1 MDLCFLL
8 VDKTLIR
15 TSKVYYVLEQ
25 EDNVNSLHLIMPP
38 FVFGRNLSL
47 LKPYLEISVPNG
59 AGQDMCTMDVSY
71 DIEPYKVGYLSIT
84 VPVLGWMTKREGTVS
99 IRVLFCDPSTSKEE
113 VMFKSTTSTFQVLD
127 ANSKEVIGY
136 KPPGGG
142 GESHDEAIYTVIQDD
157 LTDPDK
163 AARTLPTDKFNN
175 GDVLVIK
182 DDYGVV
188 AGYQYYDGL
197 WVAFSGNVSSD
208 NVIISQDILLAGEYE
223 EVGNITK
230 GLKETRTLPSKG
242 TTLTNLLTT
251 VFTKEEQPTKTNP
264 SMSLTYSQSGA
275 KEVGTTINPS
285 YSVSYNEG
293 SYTYDSTTGVTFSDL
308 NVSDSD
314 GHSSTTKSGTYPS
327 FIVLDDT
334 SYTISASVKNS
345 EGNIAKTNIGNPSN
359 PPVQISAGTITKTSG
374 TTTGYRPFFYGLL
387 THTNEPTSDDV
398 RGLTN
403 GGNYNSSKTFEI
415 KVNGRTD
422 IKRIIVAIPKSN
434 TRGGISKV
442 EKTDGLVTDITATY
456 VKKNTY
462 LSVDD
467 LRKTGANM
475 VDYVWWCYQPEKIDA
490 AEVHKVTLK

>member
-38 FVFGRNLSL
+38 FVFGRDLSL
-47 LKPYLEISVPNG
+47 LNPHLEISVPNG
-59 AGQDMCTMDVSY
+59 AGQDMCNMDVEY
-71 DIEPYKVGYLSIT
+71 DITPYKIGYLSIT

-99 IRVLFCDPSTSKEE
+99 IRVLFYDGDEL
-113 VMFKSTTSTFQVLD
+113 VFKSTTSTFQVLD

-136 KPPGGG
+136 KPGGG
-142 GESHDEAIYTVIQDD
+142 GETHDEAIYVVVQDD
-157 LTDPDK
+157 ITDTET
-163 AARTLPTDKFNN
+163 AARSLHIDTFNN

-182 DDYGVV
+182 DSDGVA
-188 AGYQYYDGL
+188 AGYQYYEEK

-230 GLKETRTLPSKG
+230 GLKETKTLPSKG

-251 VFTKEEQPTKTNP
+251 VFTKEEQPTKVNP
-264 SMSLTYSQSGA
+264 SMSLSYGQSGA

-285 YSVSYNEG
+285 YSISYNEG
-293 SYTYDSTTGVTFSDL
+293 SYTYDTTTGVTFSDL
-308 NVSDSD
+308 NVTDSD
-314 GHSSTTKSGTYPS
+314 GHSSTTKSGSFPS
-327 FIVLDDT
+327 FIVLDNT

-345 EGNIAKTNIGNPSN
+345 DGTIAKTNIGNPSN
-359 PPVQISAGTITKTSG
+359 PPVQITAGTISRTSSA
-374 TTTGYRPFFYGLL
+374 TTGYRPFFYGLL
-387 THTNEPTSDDV
+387 THLHEPTSDDV
-398 RGLTN
+398 RALTN

-422 IKRIIVAIPKSN
+422 IKRIIVAIPKSS

-442 EKTDGLVTDITATY
+442 EKTDGLVTDITASY

-462 LSVDD
+462 IPVDD
-467 LRKTGANM
+467 LRKTGTNM
-475 VDYVWWCYQPEKIDA
+475 VDYVWWCYQPEKIDPF
-490 AEVHKVTLK
+490 EVHKVTLK

>member
-8 VDKTLIR
+8 VNKTLIR

-38 FVFGRNLSL
+38 FVFGQDLSL
-47 LKPYLEISVPNG
+47 LQPYLEISVPNG
-59 AGQDMCTMDVSY
+59 AGQDMCNMKVEY
-71 DIEPYKVGYLSIT
+71 DIEPYKEGYLSIT

-99 IRVLFCDPSTSKEE
+99 IRVLFCEGSTSKED
-113 VMFKSTTSTFQVLD
+113 VVFKSTTSTFQVLD

-142 GESHDEAIYTVIQDD
+142 ETHDEAIYTVIQDD
-157 LTDPDK
+157 ITDPET
-163 AARTLPTDKFNN
+163 AARSLHIDTFNN

-188 AGYQYYDGL
+188 AGYQYYDDL

-208 NVIISQDILLAGEYE
+208 NVIISQDILLAGLYE

-230 GLKETRTLPSKG
+230 GLNETVTLPAKG
-242 TTLTNLLTT
+242 TTLTSLITK
-251 VFTKEEQPTKTNP
+251 VFTKEEQPAKTNP
-264 SMSLTYSQSGA
+264 SMSLSYPQSGA

-285 YSVSYNEG
+285 YSISFNEG
-293 SYTYDSTTGVTFSDL
+293 SYTYDATTGVTFSNL
-308 NVSDSD
+308 SVADSD
-314 GHSSTTKSGTYPS
+314 GHSSTTMSGKYPS
-327 FIVLDDT
+327 FIVLDNT
-334 SYTISASVKNS
+334 SYSISASVDNS
-345 EGNIAKTNIGNPSN
+345 EGTIAKTNIGNPSD
-359 PPVQISAGTITKTSG
+359 PPVQISAGTITRTSG
-374 TTTGYRPFFYGLL
+374 ATTGYRPFFYGLL
-387 THTNEPTSDDV
+387 THMHEPTSDDV
-398 RGLTN
+398 RALTN

-442 EKTDGLVTDITATY
+442 EKTDGLVTDITASY
-456 VKKNTY
+456 VKKDTY

-467 LRKTGANM
+467 LRKTGTNM
-475 VDYVWWCYQPEKIDA
+475 VDYVWWCYQPEKIDP
-490 AEVHKVTLK
+490 AEVHKITLK

>member
-8 VDKTLIR
+8 VNKTLIR

-38 FVFGRNLSL
+38 FVFGRDLSL
-47 LKPYLEISVPNG
+47 LQPHLEISIPNG
-59 AGQDMCTMDVSY
+59 VGQDMCNMEVSY
-71 DIEPYKVGYLSIT
+71 DIEPYKEGYLSIT
-84 VPVLGWMTKREGTVS
+84 VPVLGWMTKREGIVS
-99 IRVLFCDPSTSKEE
+99 IRVIFCDTSISKDE
-113 VMFKSTTSTFQVLD
+113 VVFKSTTSTFQVLD

-142 GESHDEAIYTVIQDD
+142 ETHDEAIYTVIQDD
-157 LTDPDK
+157 ITDTET
-163 AARTLPTDKFNN
+163 AARSLHVDVFNN

-182 DDYGVV
+182 DGYGIT
-188 AGYQYYDGL
+188 AGYQYYNDL

-208 NVIISQDILLAGEYE
+208 NVIISQDILLAGAYE

-230 GLKETRTLPSKG
+230 GLNETKTLPAKG

-251 VFTKEEQPTKTNP
+251 VFTKEEQPTKTDP
-264 SMSLTYSQSGA
+264 SMTLSYGQSGA

-285 YSVSYNEG
+285 YSISYNEG
-293 SYTYDSTTGVTFSDL
+293 SYTYDVTTGVTFSDL
-308 NVSDSD
+308 SVTDSD
-314 GHSSTTKSGTYPS
+314 GHSSATKSGNFPS
-327 FIVLDDT
+327 FIVLDNT
-334 SYTISASVKNS
+334 SYKISASVKNS
-345 EGNIAKTNIGNPSN
+345 EGNVAKTNIGNPSN
-359 PPVQISAGTITKTSG
+359 PPVQISAGTISRTSG
-374 TTTGYRPFFYGLL
+374 ATTGYRPFFYGLL

-403 GGNYNSSKTFEI
+403 GGNYNASKTFEI

-422 IKRIIVAIPKSN
+422 IKRIIVAIPRSN

-467 LRKTGANM
+467 LRKTGTNM

>member
-38 FVFGRNLSL
+38 FVFGRDLSSL
-47 LKPYLEISVPNG
+47 NPHIEISVPNG
-59 AGQDMCTMDVSY
+59 AGQDMCNMDVEY
-71 DIEPYKVGYLSIT
+71 DITPYKVGYLSIT

-99 IRVLFCDPSTSKEE
+99 IRVLFYDGDEL
-113 VMFKSTTSTFQVLD
+113 VFKSTTSTFQVLD

-136 KPPGGG
+136 KPGGG
-142 GESHDEAIYTVIQDD
+142 GESHDEAIYVVIQDD

-163 AARTLPTDKFNN
+163 AARTLPVSTFNN

-188 AGYQYYDGL
+188 AGYQYYDNL

-264 SMSLTYSQSGA
+264 SMTLSYPQSGA

-285 YSVSYNEG
+285 YSISFNEG
-293 SYTYDSTTGVTFSDL
+293 SYTYNSTTGVTFSDL
-308 NVSDSD
+308 NVADSD
-314 GHSSTTKSGTYPS
+314 GHSSTNKSGSFPS
-327 FIVLDDT
+327 FVVLDNT
-334 SYTISASVKNS
+334 SYSISASVKNS
-345 EGNIAKTNIGNPSN
+345 AGNIAKTNIGNVSD
-359 PPVQISAGTITKTSG
+359 PPIQISAGTISKTSG
-374 TTTGYRPFFYGLL
+374 TTTGYRAFFYGLL
-387 THTNEPTSDDV
+387 THTNSLTSDDV
-398 RGLTN
+398 RALTN

-415 KVNGRTD
+415 KVDGRTD
-422 IKRIIVAIPKSN
+422 IKRIIVAVPKSN

-442 EKTDGLVTDITATY
+442 EKTDGLITDITATY
-456 VKKNTY
+456 VKKDTY

-467 LRKTGANM
+467 LRKTGTNM
-475 VDYVWWCYQPEKIDA
+475 VDYVWWCYQPEKIDPF
-490 AEVHKVTLK
+490 EVHKITMK

>member
-25 EDNVNSLHLIMPP
+25 EDNVNSLHLIIPP
-38 FVFGRNLSL
+38 FVFGRNLAL
-47 LKPYLEISVPNG
+47 LQPQLEISVPNG
-59 AGQDMCTMDVSY
+59 VGQDMCSMKVSY
-71 DIEPYKVGYLSIT
+71 DIKPYKEGYLSIT
-84 VPVLGWMTKREGTVS
+84 VPVLGWMTKREGTVA
-99 IRVLFCDPSTSKEE
+99 IRVIFYDGNDI
-113 VMFKSTTSTFQVLD
+113 VFKSTTSTFQVLD

-142 GESHDEAIYTVIQDD
+142 ETHDEAIYTVIQDD
-157 LTDPDK
+157 ISDPET
-163 AARTLPTDKFNN
+163 AARSLHIDTFNN

-188 AGYQYYDGL
+188 AGYQYYEDK
-197 WVAFSGNVSSD
+197 WIAFSGNVSSD
-208 NVIISQDILLAGEYE
+208 NVIISQDILLAGAYE
-223 EVGNITK
+223 EVGNVIKGRNETK
-230 GLKETRTLPSKG
+230 TLPTKG
-242 TTLTNLLTT
+242 TTLTNLITT
-251 VFTKEEQPTKTNP
+251 VFTKEEQPTKTDP
-264 SMSLTYSQSGA
+264 SMTLSYGQSGA

-285 YSVSYNEG
+285 YSTSYNEG
-293 SYTYDSTTGVTFSDL
+293 SYTYDVTTGVTFSNL
-308 NVSDSD
+308 NVTDSD
-314 GHSSTTKSGTYPS
+314 GHSSTNKSGNFPS
-327 FIVLDDT
+327 FVVLDNT
-334 SYTISASVKNS
+334 SYKISASVKNS
-345 EGNIAKTNIGNPSN
+345 AGTIAKTNIGNPSN
-359 PPVQISAGTITKTSG
+359 PPVQISAGTISRTSG

-387 THTNEPTSDDV
+387 THTNEPTSNDV

-467 LRKTGANM
+467 LRKTGTNM
-475 VDYVWWCYQPEKIDA
+475 VDYVWWCYQPEKIDSF
-490 AEVHKVTLK
+490 EVHKVTLK

>member
-38 FVFGRNLSL
+38 FVFGRDLSL
-47 LKPYLEISVPNG
+47 LNPHIEISVPNG
-59 AGQDMCTMDVSY
+59 AGQDMCNMDAEY
-71 DIEPYKVGYLSIT
+71 DITPYKVGYLSIT

-99 IRVLFCDPSTSKEE
+99 IRVLFYDVDEL
-113 VMFKSTTSTFQVLD
+113 VFKSTTSTFQVLD

-136 KPPGGG
+136 KPGGG
-142 GESHDEAIYTVIQDD
+142 GETHDEAIYVVIQDD
-157 LTDPDK
+157 ITDTET
-163 AARTLPTDKFNN
+163 AARSLHIDTFNN

-182 DDYGVV
+182 DSDGVA
-188 AGYQYYDGL
+188 AGYQYYEEK

-230 GLKETRTLPSKG
+230 GLKETKTLPSKG

-264 SMSLTYSQSGA
+264 SMTLSYGQSGV

-285 YSVSYNEG
+285 YSISYNEG
-293 SYTYDSTTGVTFSDL
+293 SYTYDNTTGVTFSDL
-308 NVSDSD
+308 SVLDSD
-314 GHSSTTKSGTYPS
+314 GHSSTTKSGSFPS
-327 FIVLDDT
+327 FIVLDNT

-345 EGNIAKTNIGNPSN
+345 DGTIAKTNIGNPSN
-359 PPVQISAGTITKTSG
+359 PPVQITAGTISRTSSA
-374 TTTGYRPFFYGLL
+374 TTGYRPFFYGLL
-387 THTNEPTSDDV
+387 SHTNEPTSDDV

-422 IKRIIVAIPKSN
+422 VKRIIVAIPRSS

-442 EKTDGLVTDITATY
+442 EKTDGLVTDITASY

-462 LSVDD
+462 IPVDD

-475 VDYVWWCYQPEKIDA
+475 VDYVWWCYQPEKIDPF
-490 AEVHKVTLK
+490 EVHKVTLK

>member
-8 VDKTLIR
+8 VNKTLIR

-38 FVFGRNLSL
+38 FVFGRDLSL
-47 LKPYLEISVPNG
+47 LQPHLEISVPNG
-59 AGQDMCTMDVSY
+59 AGQDMCNMKVSY
-71 DIEPYKVGYLSIT
+71 DIEPYKIGYLSIT

-99 IRVLFCDPSTSKEE
+99 IRVIFCDETISKDE
-113 VMFKSTTSTFQVLD
+113 VVFKSTTSTFQVLD

-142 GESHDEAIYTVIQDD
+142 ETHDEAIYTVVQDD
-157 LTDPDK
+157 ITDTET
-163 AARTLPTDKFNN
+163 AARSLHIDTFNN

-182 DDYGVV
+182 DNYGVT
-188 AGYQYYDGL
+188 AGYQYYDDL

-208 NVIISQDILLAGEYE
+208 NVIISQDILLAGTYE

-230 GLKETRTLPSKG
+230 GLNETKTLPAKG

-251 VFTKEEQPTKTNP
+251 VFTKEEQPTKTDP
-264 SMSLTYSQSGA
+264 SMTLSYGQSGV

-285 YSVSYNEG
+285 YNISYNEG
-293 SYTYDSTTGVTFSDL
+293 SYTYDSTTGVTFSNL
-308 NVSDSD
+308 NVTDSD
-314 GHSSTTKSGTYPS
+314 GHSSTNKSGSFPS
-327 FIVLDDT
+327 FVVLDNI
-334 SYTISASVKNS
+334 SYKITASVKNS
-345 EGNIAKTNIGNPSN
+345 EGNVAKTNIGNPSN
-359 PPVQISAGTITKTSG
+359 PPVKINAGTITRTSS

-387 THTNEPTSDDV
+387 THTNEPTSDDI

-403 GGNYNSSKTFEI
+403 GGNYNTSKTFEI

-422 IKRIIVAIPKSN
+422 IKRIIVAVPKSN

-442 EKTDGLVTDITATY
+442 EKTDGLVTDITAAY
-456 VKKNTY
+456 VKKDSY

-467 LRKTGANM
+467 LRKTGTNM
-475 VDYVWWCYQPEKIDA
+475 VDYIWWCYQPEKIDA
-490 AEVHKVTLK
+490 AEVHRITMK

>member
-38 FVFGRNLSL
+38 FVFGRDLSL
-47 LKPYLEISVPNG
+47 LKPYVEISVPNG
-59 AGQDMCTMDVSY
+59 AGQDMCSMQASY
-71 DIEPYKVGYLSIT
+71 DIEPYKEGYLSIT

-99 IRVLFCDPSTSKEE
+99 IRVLFYDDSISEDE
-113 VMFKSTTSTFQVLD
+113 IVFKSTTSTFEVLD
-127 ANSKEVIGY
+127 AKSVEVIGY
-136 KPPGGG
+136 KPSGG
-142 GESHDEAIYTVIQDD
+142 GETHDEAIYVVIQDD
-157 LTDPDK
+157 ITDTDT
-163 AARTLPTDKFNN
+163 AARSLHIDTFNN

-182 DDYGVV
+182 DDYGVA
-188 AGYQYYDGL
+188 AGYQYYNDV

-208 NVIISQDILLAGEYE
+208 NVIISQDILLAGSYE

-230 GLKETRTLPSKG
+230 GLNETKTLPSKG

-264 SMSLTYSQSGA
+264 SMSLSYPQSGA

-285 YSVSYNEG
+285 YSISYNEG

-308 NVSDSD
+308 NVIDSD
-314 GHSSTTKSGTYPS
+314 GHSSTTKSGSFNS
-327 FIVLDDT
+327 FIVLDNT

-359 PPVQISAGTITKTSG
+359 PPVKIEAGTITRTSG
-374 TTTGYRPFFYGLL
+374 ATTGYRPFFYGLL

-415 KVNGRTD
+415 KVDGRTD
-422 IKRIIVAIPKSN
+422 IKRIIVAVPKSN

-467 LRKTGANM
+467 LRKTGTNM
-475 VDYVWWCYQPEKIDA
+475 VNYVWWCYQPEKIDPF
-490 AEVHKVTLK
+490 EVHRVTMK

>member
-8 VDKTLIR
+8 VNKTLIR

-25 EDNVNSLHLIMPP
+25 EDNVNSLHLIIPP
-38 FVFGRNLSL
+38 FVFGRDLSL
-47 LKPYLEISVPNG
+47 LEPHLEISVPNG
-59 AGQDMCTMDVSY
+59 AGQDMCNMKVAY
-71 DIEPYKVGYLSIT
+71 DIEPYKEGYLSIT

-99 IRVLFCDPSTSKEE
+99 IRVIFCENDE
-113 VMFKSTTSTFQVLD
+113 VVFKSTTSTFQVLD

-142 GESHDEAIYTVIQDD
+142 ETHDEAIYTVIQDD
-157 LTDPDK
+157 ITDTET
-163 AARTLPTDKFNN
+163 AARSLHVDMFNN

-182 DDYGVV
+182 DNYGIT
-188 AGYQYYDGL
+188 AGYQYYDDL

-208 NVIISQDILLAGEYE
+208 NVIISQDILLAGAYE

-230 GLKETRTLPSKG
+230 GLNETKTLPSKG
-242 TTLTNLLTT
+242 VTLTNLLTT
-251 VFTKEEQPTKTNP
+251 VFTKEEQPTKTDP
-264 SMSLTYSQSGA
+264 SMSLSYGQSGA

-285 YSVSYNEG
+285 YSISYNEG
-293 SYTYDSTTGVTFSDL
+293 SYTYDTTTGVTFSDL
-308 NVSDSD
+308 SVTDSD
-314 GHSSTTKSGTYPS
+314 GHSSTTKSGSFPS
-327 FIVLDDT
+327 FIVLDNT
-334 SYTISASVKNS
+334 SYKISASVKNS
-345 EGNIAKTNIGNPSN
+345 EGNVAKTNIGNPSD
-359 PPVQISAGTITKTSG
+359 PPVQISAGTISRTSS

-403 GGNYNSSKTFEI
+403 GGNYNTSKTFEI

-422 IKRIIVAIPKSN
+422 IKRIIVAVPKSN

-442 EKTDGLVTDITATY
+442 EKTDGLVTDITAAY

-467 LRKTGANM
+467 LRKTGTNM

-490 AEVHKVTLK
+490 AEVHKITMK